1 MRNGRLPN
9 RPSRGFNESIV
20 RSPAIMVNQS
30 LVILCLHYTRYLL
43 DSFSCRHEILSGT
56 VWTRQQLCNTS
67 FTHIAHRIWI
77 FTCAASILKLEPS
90 DWHNH
95 WLLVARLARRIFAL
109 LKKSQRIMWLEFLSW
124 AAKELSPSEHS
135 LIHLINDLI
144 HKALCFCK
152 GTLFQIL
159 LLWDGHDW
167 KNGVNRT
174 EINKRR
180 INVRALATLRNY
192 DGNRRVE
199 KAIRKTTILQLLF
212 SHFFFMTSLN
222 NYSLRSCGKAIQVIR
237 DQSLLIS
244 PGNGGR
250 SRRIWG

>member
-1 MRNGRLPN
+1 MRNGRPPN
-9 RPSRGFNESIV
+9 RPSKGFNESIV

-77 FTCAASILKLEPS
+77 FTCAAPILKLEPS

-212 SHFFFMTSLN
+212 SHFFLWRPWTTTAWDRAARQ
-222 NYSLRSCGKAIQVIR
+222 YR
-237 DQSLLIS
+237 
-244 PGNGGR
+244 
-250 SRRIWG
+250 W

>member
-1 MRNGRLPN
+1 
-9 RPSRGFNESIV
+9 
-20 RSPAIMVNQS
+20 MVNQS

-43 DSFSCRHEILSGT
+43 DGFSCRHEILSGI

-67 FTHIAHRIWI
+67 FPHIAHRIWI
-77 FTCAASILKLEPS
+77 FTCAAPILKLEPS

-124 AAKELSPSEHS
+124 AAKELFPSEHS

-144 HKALCFCK
+144 HKDLCFYK
-152 GTLFQIL
+152 GTLLQIL

-167 KNGVNRT
+167 KNGVTRT

-192 DGNRRVE
+192 WRQQESRESNKE
-199 KAIRKTTILQLLF
+199 KQQFCSCVSLI
-212 SHFFFMTSLN
+212 FFFLWRPWTTTAWDRAATQ
-222 NYSLRSCGKAIQVIR
+222 YR
-237 DQSLLIS
+237 
-244 PGNGGR
+244 
-250 SRRIWG
+250 W